1 MRLVNNYD
9 TCIEDLIE
17 KSNEQTIFLSD
28 WNKSENIL
36 DFPDSII
43 GVASE
48 RFHSYKNFYVFSD
61 ELQEVKKEFEGCFS
75 DGTYSID
82 SSNYAI
88 VSNGTAASFL
98 ALHAVQ
104 KKLKHI
110 KALLIAPVYFTYIRV
125 LQDFQAD
132 IFYLEADM
140 KRKEFLPMEAIEQEI
155 LENNINLL
163 IINDPL
169 FGSGISL
176 SLEQYQ
182 QLGALCKKYN
192 SYFYIDYIY
201 GGMAWAQEPE
211 LQNYTLIKYV
221 MENDH
226 VILTESLCK
235 RVFLNGIKSGMVF
248 ANAELIDDIEKSA
261 TSITGSMVY
270 VQLEMFKELHKKENS
285 DKIKDLIGQT
295 RKYCSET
302 YQMLQEMLKGTK
314 LDLLPCDSGNFCMF
328 GVPKSSLQLC
338 GNEASAKI
346 IDETNVLVLPHDRYL
361 ISSDE
366 FFYFRVNLAI
376 EHTVIRAGVE
386 KLLLHY
392 NK

>member
-17 KSNEQTIFLSD
+17 KANEETIFLSD
-28 WNKSENIL
+28 WDKSENIL

-43 GVASE
+43 SAASN
-48 RFHSYKNFYVFSD
+48 RYHSYKNFYVFSD
-61 ELQEVKKEFEGCFS
+61 ELQEVKKEFEKCFS

-82 SSNYAI
+82 SSNFAI

-104 KKLKHI
+104 KKLTHI
-110 KALLIAPVYFTYIRV
+110 KALLISPVYFTYIRV

-140 KRKEFLPMEAIEQEI
+140 KKKELLPMEAIEQEI
-155 LENNINLL
+155 RENNINLL

-169 FGSGISL
+169 FGSGISI

-201 GGMAWAQEPE
+201 GGMAWSQKPE
-211 LQNYTLIKYV
+211 LQNYALIKYV

-248 ANAELIDDIEKSA
+248 SNAELIDDIEKSA
-261 TSITGSMVY
+261 TSITGSMAY
-270 VQLEMFKELHKKENS
+270 VQLEMFKELHKKENV
-285 DKIKDLIGQT
+285 DKIKELIGQT

-302 YQMLQEMLKGTK
+302 YQMLQDMLKGTK
-314 LDLLPCDSGNFCMF
+314 FDLLPCDSGNFCMV

-361 ISSDE
+361 ISSDK

-376 EHTVIRAGVE
+376 EHTIIRAGVE

-392 NK
+392 NQ